1 MVEFAG
7 NAIYSYT
14 VDNVLNTCAVASD
27 YTAMTH
33 DTIIYSN
40 VLTSVEQQL

>member
-7 NAIYSYT
+7 NAIYSDT

-27 YTAMTH
+27 YTAMTQ
-33 DTIIYSN
+33 ISI
-40 VLTSVEQQL
+40 VMF